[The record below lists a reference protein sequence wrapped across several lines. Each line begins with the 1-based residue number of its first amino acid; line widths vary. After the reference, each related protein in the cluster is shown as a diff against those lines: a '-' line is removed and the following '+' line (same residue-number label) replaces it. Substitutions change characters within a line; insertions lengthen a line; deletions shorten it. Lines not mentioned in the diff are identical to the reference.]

1 MGNDCVVFKIAYLGR
16 LLNTVPLS
24 VISSLGI
31 TYSKNIFLHLLI
43 TVTDCK
49 FLRFLMAANLELY
62 YLLIIDFCNL
72 ELYINYVLPINNRI
86 HTIQISLLQ
95 GSCGT
100 GYLTASSLVFW
111 LQKAKHVG
119 HLGTLYLLFYFFISL
134 LVFFTKQG
142 LNGTFFSNFQLQNVL
157 DG

>member
-1 MGNDCVVFKIAYLGR
+1 MVFKIAYLGR

-43 TVTDCK
+43 TVTDSK

-72 ELYINYVLPINNRI
+72 ELYIN
-86 HTIQISLLQ
+86 
-95 GSCGT
+95 
-100 GYLTASSLVFW
+100 
-111 LQKAKHVG
+111 
-119 HLGTLYLLFYFFISL
+119 
-134 LVFFTKQG
+134 
-142 LNGTFFSNFQLQNVL
+142 
-157 DG
+157 